1 MIWCSGSALNIVRVS
16 KYEPEFQI
24 KIIKPN
30 IFCYFWI
37 CHPCSGCLRSL
48 LSGKRENNWEK
59 LPYCNGGVKTE
70 HAGFSLSSG
79 VAWTFK
85 FWIRSL
91 HVDCA
96 SLIERTNY
104 APFSKKRAASNFPP
118 PQLNTMPCPHS
129 NTKVLTTVVN
139 EPLGDI
145 TRSDVKDVAAN
156 SNTKQLFTEV
166 VPRGKVARLTRFYT
180 FPPYILFK
188 RWQGTRQFYISYEI
202 H

>member
-1 MIWCSGSALNIVRVS
+1 MIWCNGSALNIVRAS

-70 HAGFSLSSG
+70 HAGFSLSSR
-79 VAWTFK
+79 VASRHSNFEYA
-85 FWIRSL
+85 
-91 HVDCA
+91 A
-96 SLIERTNY
+96 STSSVQASEIWGITPW
-104 APFSKKRAASNFPP
+104 PFSKKRTTSNSPH
-118 PQLNTMPCPHS
+118 QLNTTPCPHS
-129 NTKVLTTVVN
+129 NTKVFTTVEN

-156 SNTKQLFTEV
+156 NNTKQLFTEV
-166 VPRGKVARLTRFYT
+166 VPRRKVVRLTTRFYT
-180 FPPYILFK
+180 FPTC
-188 RWQGTRQFYISYEI
+188 WQTAN
-202 H
+202 